1 MEMEK
6 SMTETEEMKKISS
19 HNRFLKKDRNIL
31 FIEQFAEIKKAFLL
45 NHKRDK
51 RIYKKG
57 EISNFPLKES

>member
-1 MEMEK
+1 
-6 SMTETEEMKKISS
+6 MKKISS